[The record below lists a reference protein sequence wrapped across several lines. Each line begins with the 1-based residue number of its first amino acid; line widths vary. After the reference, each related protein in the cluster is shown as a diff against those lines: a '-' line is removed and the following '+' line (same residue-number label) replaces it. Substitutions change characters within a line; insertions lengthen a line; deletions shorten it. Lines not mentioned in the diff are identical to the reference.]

1 MSMAAKTSPGKRWQ
15 KPAALRP
22 GDAVA
27 VIAPSGPV
35 PSERLEAGL
44 VVLRERYRVVQADG
58 LLARRGF
65 LAGEDGR
72 RLAELRWALS
82 DPQLRA
88 VFCARGGHGL
98 LRLVSPLL
106 TARPQELPQRTL
118 VGFSDVT
125 VLHGLLALHERV
137 TIHGPVLTQLGE
149 LPVDDRESLWAL
161 LESRESPPPLLGL
174 QSVAGSAQTVTGR
187 LLGGNLEVLSR
198 LCGTPLGE
206 ALLHSGE
213 VVLLLEEVTEAPYR
227 IDRALT
233 QLRLA
238 GLLDQVVAVVV
249 GDLLRCEGP
258 AEHPTALAVIA
269 ERLLGSGIP
278 VLAGAPIGHGARNRA
293 VPLGVQVVV
302 DPRRGCLAF
311 AEAAVE

>member
-1 MSMAAKTSPGKRWQ
+1 MSMVAKTSPGKRWQ

-44 VVLRERYRVVQADG
+44 AVLSERYRVVKSDG
-58 LLARRGF
+58 LLDRKGF

-82 DPQLRA
+82 DPQIRA

-98 LRLVSPLL
+98 LRLVLPLL
-106 TARPQELPQRTL
+106 TARPQELPQRSL

-125 VLHGLLALHERV
+125 VLHALLGLHERV
-137 TIHGPVLTQLGE
+137 TIHGPVITQLGE
-149 LPVDDRESLWAL
+149 LAVTDRESLWAL
-161 LESRESPPPLLGL
+161 LESREPPPPLLGL
-174 QSVAGSAQTVTGR
+174 QSVAGSVRTVTGR

-198 LCGTPLGE
+198 LCGTPLGD

-213 VVLLLEEVTEAPYR
+213 VVLLLEEVTEVPYR

-238 GLLDQVVAVVV
+238 GLLEKVVAVVV
-249 GDLLRCEGP
+249 GELLRCEGP
-258 AEHPTALAVIA
+258 AEHPAALAVIV
-269 ERLLGSGIP
+269 ERLGDLGMP

>member
-1 MSMAAKTSPGKRWQ
+1 
-15 KPAALRP
+15 
-22 GDAVA
+22 
-27 VIAPSGPV
+27 
-35 PSERLEAGL
+35 
-44 VVLRERYRVVQADG
+44 
-58 LLARRGF
+58 
-65 LAGEDGR
+65 
-72 RLAELRWALS
+72 
-82 DPQLRA
+82 
-88 VFCARGGHGL
+88 
-98 LRLVSPLL
+98 
-106 TARPQELPQRTL
+106 
-118 VGFSDVT
+118 
-125 VLHGLLALHERV
+125 
-137 TIHGPVLTQLGE
+137 
-149 LPVDDRESLWAL
+149 
-161 LESRESPPPLLGL
+161 
-174 QSVAGSAQTVTGR
+174 VAGSAQTVTGR

-238 GLLDQVVAVVV
+238 GLLDKVVAVVV
-249 GDLLRCEGP
+249 GELLRCEGP
-258 AEHPTALAVIA
+258 AEHPAALAVIV
-269 ERLLGSGIP
+269 ERLGDLGMP